1 MCIRDRHWLPE
12 AWPHASS
19 KAFAFL
25 GVALPT
31 LGASIAGIRYFGDFE
46 RFAAI
51 SEVTAGKLEQVEV
64 RIGQLLAG
72 PEAAIDYE
80 GISRLAHGVDGIVVG
95 EIESWQAVFSGKP
108 MALPA

>member
-1 MCIRDRHWLPE
+1 M
-12 AWPHASS
+12 
-19 KAFAFL
+19 
-25 GVALPT
+25 
-31 LGASIAGIRYFGDFE
+31 
-46 RFAAI
+46 
-51 SEVTAGKLEQVEV
+51 EV

-80 GISRLAHGVDGIVVG
+80 GISRLAHRVDGIVVG